1 MLSMEVERT
10 FDKYRKALIQD
21 VTDKKQL
28 EILVEEKLIN
38 IVEAFCKRQRNS

>member
-38 IVEAFCKRQRNS
+38 IVEAFAKGKGTS